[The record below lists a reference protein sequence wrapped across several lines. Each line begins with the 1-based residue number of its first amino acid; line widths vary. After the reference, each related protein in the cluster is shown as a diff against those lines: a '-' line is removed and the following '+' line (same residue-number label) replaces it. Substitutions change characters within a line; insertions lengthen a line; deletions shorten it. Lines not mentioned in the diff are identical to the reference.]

1 MRSRSATVTVD
12 LKFDKAE
19 DFKHRSLFC
28 NQFPNEAMIENGSY
42 EMNSPRRVSRSYR
55 NGGQGM
61 KMNAIFLA
69 FGVLL
74 SAALCVSSMTFA
86 DAEWIDEKGTNVKT
100 TASEMLDILEYG
112 SADKVNMRFFIE
124 F

>member
-55 NGGQGM
+55 NGGQGT
-61 KMNAIFLA
+61 KMNAILLA

-86 DAEWIDEKGTNVKT
+86 DAEWIDDAKT